1 MCVRENYIDDI
12 FKNHAYKES
21 IKKYVFNEIDSIDFN
36 PDEIIYSMSNDH
48 NIYSKLL
55 DIYLENKN
63 DESIL
68 RLFKM
73 ISLHYVEN
81 IYIFEILIINMI
93 SGISIKE
100 SLLKCISL
108 EKINNWNREYKR
120 HSYSIN
126 PISNEIMNAKM
137 HISIYYYY
145 AQKYFPKE
153 TDEYIES
160 ICNSNIDEIIEEY
173 KDNILIA
180 LMAISIKI
188 YYGDY
193 EKIGKILEY
202 SDKVNYLDYM
212 LSLLLIIDLDD
223 NIKNKFAELLENN
236 ILNKNNDLLVNL
248 AYLIRIF
255 FLIRKNFSKKLENKS
270 FNEFINYLE
279 QLNMPKYFVF
289 LVEYLDYNIFANS
302 NKIFDGVK
310 LLYENDKTSFY
321 ELYKI
326 LKHVNIPYIIELKV
340 ILTCILLIMN
350 DENADM
356 TILDNNIDYFINN
369 IKKDLEKVYQIKSE
383 NIFEL
388 LSNEKIDKYDLSVE
402 LSNDI
407 IFSTRIIVIM
417 YDYNEN
423 ARKVVRALLKS
434 LPYNLAI
441 PIMIKERKQFFNIKL
456 KEILEYLQGYE
467 LDLKDL
473 IITYLFTYPMYIF
486 KPKYILNIVNK
497 NADHIVNMFN
507 DKVFLKAVS
516 YKSYALIDF
525 LELLYNKDKAGLT
538 NYSILCYIL
547 HLKNKDII
555 KCALNLIEKDEYNS
569 RSYVENSIHAYREDV
584 QFELKRIIKKWN
596 YSRKGFKFNSIDEIN
611 QYIDDYY
618 DEKYEHLIDFIDE
631 SLISNV
637 LMKKDNNVKVPSK
650 VLKYILLEYMFLEE
664 PYRIKDADSMIAIF
678 DINSVRNTFE
688 NIYRY
693 WIDNGSKEE
702 HKNIIIP
709 YCIYGNYNQI
719 VSIYDRIEYWHD
731 NFKSSLA
738 SYIVPAIAM
747 NGDKFALMIINN
759 IIYMSKN
766 KKLKNAAKESFKK
779 AAECLGVPVDN
790 LFDKVLPNL
799 GFNIERNKKI
809 SYGDRSFTL
818 QLLSDA
824 YLEIIDN
831 TNHKI
836 LKELPEAEEGDDK
849 QKVEEAK
856 KILIETKNAL
866 EAIIAYQKQ
875 KLKKVL
881 LNGRKWDY
889 QTFFEVFVENPVMQY
904 FTLAFV
910 WGVYDEDGN
919 LIDSFRYMDDGSLS
933 SIDEDLYELPKET
946 HSKNYITLFH
956 PVDANEE
963 YTKKWAKQIDLY
975 EINQPIEQIQLER
988 YILEEKHVEN
998 NAMMAF
1004 HGKKISE
1011 KYIEELSKDLEI
1023 KINYYNEN
1031 VSYYILDDI
1040 LKIVCEINC
1049 IAYDEDIIIDNIKF
1063 YKLEEHNLFKTL
1075 IDPFAIPPRFIST
1088 ILHYLELGFYD

>member
-36 PDEIIYSMSNDH
+36 PNEVIYSMSNDH

-55 DIYLENKN
+55 DIYSENKN

-68 RLFKM
+68 RLFKV

-93 SGISIKE
+93 SGIGIKE
-100 SLLKCISL
+100 ALLKCISL
-108 EKINNWNREYKR
+108 EKINNWNREYKK

-193 EKIGKILEY
+193 EKIEKILEY
-202 SDKVNYLDYM
+202 LDKVNYLDYM

-223 NIKNKFAELLENN
+223 NIKNKFIELLENN

-289 LVEYLDYNIFANS
+289 LIEYLDYNILVNS

-310 LLYENDKTSFY
+310 ILYENDKTSFY
-321 ELYKI
+321 ELYEI

-356 TILDNNIDYFINN
+356 TILDNNIDYFIDN
-369 IKKDLEKVYQIKSE
+369 IKKDLEKVYKIKSD

-388 LSNEKIDKYDLSVE
+388 LSNEKIDKYDLSIE

-407 IFSTRIIVIM
+407 IFSTKIIVIM

-441 PIMIKERKQFFNIKL
+441 PIMIKERKQFLNIKL

-497 NADHIVNMFN
+497 NTDHIVSMFN

-596 YSRKGFKFNSIDEIN
+596 YNRKGFKFNSIDEIN

-618 DEKYEHLIDFIDE
+618 EEKYEHLIDFIDE

-637 LMKKDNNVKVPSK
+637 LMKKDNNIKVPSK

-831 TNHKI
+831 TNHRI
-836 LKELPEAEEGDDK
+836 LKELPEVEEGDDK
-849 QKVEEAK
+849 QKVEEAR
-856 KILIETKNAL
+856 KILLETKNAL
-866 EAIIAYQKQ
+866 EAIIVYQKQ

-919 LIDSFRYMDDGSLS
+919 LIDSFRYMEDGSLS

-956 PVDANEE
+956 PVDADEE

-1011 KYIEELSKDLEI
+1011 KYIKELSKDLEI

>member
-919 LIDSFRYMDDGSLS
+919 LIDSFRYMEDGSLS